1 MHSTPSKAFL
11 VLVRNCENR
20 PQARKIARSLRA
32 LPYRDYGTGDEPSI
46 GFSMMVKADSIAS
59 IRTAIDPVI
68 GNAKAAIGEMSFLS
82 DNKMS
87 TEPFDFMRFKP
98 PTALRSPPPQR

>member
-1 MHSTPSKAFL
+1 
-11 VLVRNCENR
+11 
-20 PQARKIARSLRA
+20 
-32 LPYRDYGTGDEPSI
+32 
-46 GFSMMVKADSIAS
+46 MMVKADNIAS

-68 GNAKAAIGEMSFLS
+68 GNAKAVIGEMSFLS

-98 PTALRSPPPQR
+98 PTALGSPPAQK

>member
-1 MHSTPSKAFL
+1 
-11 VLVRNCENR
+11 
-20 PQARKIARSLRA
+20 
-32 LPYRDYGTGDEPSI
+32 
-46 GFSMMVKADSIAS
+46 MMIKADSIAS

-87 TEPFDFMRFKP
+87 PEPFDFMRFKP
-98 PTALRSPPPQR
+98 ERELQLHLDIVFDTVRRRVAPAITTAAGRPFTRTLCHSTTCNVLQSRFR